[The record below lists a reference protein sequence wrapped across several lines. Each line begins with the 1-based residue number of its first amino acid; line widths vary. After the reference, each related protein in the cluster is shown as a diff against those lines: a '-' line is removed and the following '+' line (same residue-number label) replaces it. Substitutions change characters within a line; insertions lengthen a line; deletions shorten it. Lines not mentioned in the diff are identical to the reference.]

1 MFPRPAL
8 ASHIVVYVTE
18 SFNVAWILFHVSV
31 QILIFT
37 KIDFVILGWGLVF
50 CWINVIWF
58 MLDSVFHNNVIAK
71 MMDVFIKTQTYS
83 WKKKSSTSSI
93 NIIKNLSI

>member
-37 KIDFVILGWGLVF
+37 KIDFVILGMGLSLLLNKCDMIYAWQCVP
-50 CWINVIWF
+50 
-58 MLDSVFHNNVIAK
+58 
-71 MMDVFIKTQTYS
+71 
-83 WKKKSSTSSI
+83 
-93 NIIKNLSI
+93 